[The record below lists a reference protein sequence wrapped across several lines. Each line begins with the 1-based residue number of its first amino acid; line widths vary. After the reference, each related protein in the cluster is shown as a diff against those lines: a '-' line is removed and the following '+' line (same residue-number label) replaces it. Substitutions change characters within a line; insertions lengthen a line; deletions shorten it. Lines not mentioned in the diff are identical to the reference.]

1 MPTLSNILD
10 DSAQIEVQTNDGPV
24 HINYYPNRVTQK
36 MAKQLTKFNNLIEQK
51 KRDEIFDDELLNAS
65 TIETNKILINLIK
78 SWDLEEKP
86 GGPLFPLDPER
97 WEELPVWFIDEIAKK
112 VIAPPNRIATE
123 KTLN

>member
-10 DSAQIEVQTNDGPV
+10 DSAQIEVQTNDGSV

-36 MAKQLTKFNNLIEQK
+36 MAKQLTKFNNLIGQK
-51 KRDEIFDDELLNAS
+51 NRDEVFDDELLNV
-65 TIETNKILINLIK
+65 TTVETNKILIHLIK
-78 SWDLEEKP
+78 SWDLEETK

-112 VIAPPNRIATE
+112 VISSPNRTATE
-123 KTLN
+123 KTPN